1 MRKLDL
7 HGKKHEEVLVLVE
20 DYVLENQRRLPIK
33 IITGNSKKMKDYC
46 YEVLDKY
53 NMKYFVPSHN
63 LGEIIILQ

>member
-33 IITGNSKKMKDYC
+33 IITGNSKKMKSYC
-46 YEVLDKY
+46 YEILDKY